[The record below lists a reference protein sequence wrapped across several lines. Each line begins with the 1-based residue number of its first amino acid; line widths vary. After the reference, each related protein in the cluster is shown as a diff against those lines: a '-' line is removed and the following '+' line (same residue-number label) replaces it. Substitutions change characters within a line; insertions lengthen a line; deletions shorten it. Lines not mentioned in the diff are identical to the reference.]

1 METMQKWPA
10 CQTVEE
16 RQRFR
21 AAKQPAFRLERHQG
35 SRGYARFVAVK
46 GPQDRAIKERRE
58 IKLHEIEFG
67 TVLQWANIWDFHQ
80 LDYAYKT
87 FGRIF
92 VCGDGRVIAWGDEK
106 K

>member
-1 METMQKWPA
+1 M
-10 CQTVEE
+10 
-16 RQRFR
+16 
-21 AAKQPAFRLERHQG
+21 
-35 SRGYARFVAVK
+35 
-46 GPQDRAIKERRE
+46 
-58 IKLHEIEFG
+58 HEIESE